1 MRKTQ
6 ILINRLVYL
15 ALLILDLSKSLMYEF
30 WYDYIKAK
38 YGEKAKLCYMDT
50 GSFISMSKQRI
61 FTMILENMLKQN
73 LALQVMKQIYR
84 CLQEK

>member
-38 YGEKAKLCYMDT
+38 YGEKAKLYYMDT